1 MDDLNPA
8 TEMPGSSAAPRL
20 VEISVNEQA
29 VMVPHRVTG
38 LQIKDAAIDQGVSIK
53 PDFILS
59 EERRNGRDQII
70 GDGEEIA
77 VHPGSR
83 FMAVAADDN
92 S

>member
-1 MDDLNPA
+1 ME
-8 TEMPGSSAAPRL
+8 EMSPTTDTPGFSTTPRL
-20 VEISVNEQA
+20 VEISLNEQA

-38 LQIKDAAIDQGVSIK
+38 LQIKVAAIDQGVNIK

-70 GDGEEIA
+70 GDGEEIS
-77 VHPGSR
+77 VQPGSR
-83 FMAVAADDN
+83 FMAVTPDDN

>member
-1 MDDLNPA
+1 MDEISRA
-8 TEMPGSSAAPRL
+8 TDTSEFSTTPRL
-20 VEISVNEQA
+20 VEINVNERA
-29 VMVPHRVTG
+29 VTVPHRVTG
-38 LQIKDAAIDQGVSIK
+38 LQIKDAAIDQGVNIK

-70 GDGEEIA
+70 GDAEEIP

-83 FMAVAADDN
+83 FMAVAPDDN